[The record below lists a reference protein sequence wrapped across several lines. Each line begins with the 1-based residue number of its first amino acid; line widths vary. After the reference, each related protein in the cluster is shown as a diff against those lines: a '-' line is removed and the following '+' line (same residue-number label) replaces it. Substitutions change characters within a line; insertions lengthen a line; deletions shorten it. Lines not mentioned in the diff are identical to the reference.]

1 MIICDLELQL
11 ATPTAL
17 KGIMII
23 MYAISIITW
32 IILKKVVM
40 PIKYIWLGYRN
51 GMRNIILDKV
61 TIGNSPLRVQQEVH
75 LIGPCTVNI

>member
-1 MIICDLELQL
+1 VSKILHL

-23 MYAISIITW
+23 IYPIGIITW

-51 GMRNIILDKV
+51 GTRN
-61 TIGNSPLRVQQEVH
+61 SR
-75 LIGPCTVNI
+75 